1 MEAPT
6 IQKQLA
12 PPTKS
17 LPQKMTIVPSP
28 ASFCKFKIYQVLPYL
43 KGANYLPFFILNKF
57 RKACY
62 DNKLLM
68 FPPSSPKHSHRQK
81 QHGSFIVM
89 QQGQMLGL
97 VSAHLTST

>member
-1 MEAPT
+1 MDAPT

-43 KGANYLPFFILNKF
+43 KGANYLPFL
-57 RKACY
+57 Y
-62 DNKLLM
+62 
-68 FPPSSPKHSHRQK
+68 
-81 QHGSFIVM
+81 
-89 QQGQMLGL
+89 
-97 VSAHLTST
+97 